1 MEPFS
6 KEIKNK
12 LDVFEGRWLR
22 RIIGVKWPKVISN
35 EELRQRTGQVKLSE
49 GGISRAI
56 RWAGHVWRMDESR
69 IARSVE
75 KFKNLNLKYQIIKI
89 TLRRERMLT
98 FQTMIP
104 CHFYTYFIKLVQ
116 R

>member
-1 MEPFS
+1 MES
-6 KEIKNK
+6 SGLMLI
-12 LDVFEGRWLR
+12 
-22 RIIGVKWPKVISN
+22 ISN

-75 KFKNLNLKYQIIKI
+75 EWLP
-89 TLRRERMLT
+89 TGRRRAGRPM
-98 FQTMIP
+98 
-104 CHFYTYFIKLVQ
+104 KK
-116 R
+116 